1 MTLDEIARPI
11 FDEKYGG
18 DWQNF
23 ADGFE
28 EGYNYNEKKLS
39 KAKELLTDFY
49 SAIPSSFAEYF
60 KDILERTKEFITK
73 E

>member
-11 FDEKYGG
+11 FDEKYSG

-39 KAKELLTDFY
+39 KAKELLQRCYDTYIYEMPIRREIEQFLG
-49 SAIPSSFAEYF
+49 E
-60 KDILERTKEFITK
+60 LNG
-73 E
+73 